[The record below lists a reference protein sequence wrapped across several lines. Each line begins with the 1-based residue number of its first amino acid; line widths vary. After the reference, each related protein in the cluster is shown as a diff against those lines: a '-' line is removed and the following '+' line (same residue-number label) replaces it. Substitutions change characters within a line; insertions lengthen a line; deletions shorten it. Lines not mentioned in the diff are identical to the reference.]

1 MCHGTA
7 SISLIYRVAR
17 QTEEKRG
24 CTAPPGKAYRV
35 PGQVDTLES
44 VHEGEPDCVTPSQ
57 VESKVVMSDVDCAQ
71 VPRLVEEEVYDVR
84 SVQNIKE
91 NRRVTDEAEVVVLL
105 GGERQVYQRPSD
117 NC

>member
-1 MCHGTA
+1 
-7 SISLIYRVAR
+7 
-17 QTEEKRG
+17 
-24 CTAPPGKAYRV
+24 
-35 PGQVDTLES
+35 
-44 VHEGEPDCVTPSQ
+44 
-57 VESKVVMSDVDCAQ
+57 MSDVECAQ

-105 GGERQVYQRPSD
+105 GGERQVYQNPSD